1 MGGTGTEPNHLKGN
15 AITRLEHMG
24 NLVQRARSAT
34 FVFQEAT
41 SLNRP
46 PQREPTVTKTKITA
60 PEARKE
66 KKKPSQLFDR
76 YARAI
81 VNTPSLKHA
90 IKKEKL

>member
-46 PQREPTVTKTKITA
+46 PQREPTVTKPKLL
-60 PEARKE
+60 PLKRE
-66 KKKPSQLFDR
+66 KK
-76 YARAI
+76 
-81 VNTPSLKHA
+81 NENE
-90 IKKEKL
+90 EKRNQANYSTETLER